1 MRNGDSSGSRLSKK
15 VHLSKG
21 FFCVILS
28 QKINKKI
35 TSMAANKL
43 LPEKVIFLFQL
54 VFDDCTEMK
63 ERKFRLIATN
73 TNINQKK
80 INNNSRCLCFIS
92 LCLKNPRFFFFQ
104 ETKLAINLH
113 LVDLH

>member
-43 LPEKVIFLFQL
+43 LPEKVIYLFQL

-80 INNNSRCLCFIS
+80 LIITADVCASSACASRIPVFSSFKKPSWRLIYI
-92 LCLKNPRFFFFQ
+92 L
-104 ETKLAINLH
+104 
-113 LVDLH
+113 

>member
-1 MRNGDSSGSRLSKK
+1 MRNGNSSGSRLSKK

-21 FFCVILS
+21 FFFVILS

-43 LPEKVIFLFQL
+43 LPEKVKFLFQL

-73 TNINQKK
+73 RNINRKK
-80 INNNSRCLCFIS
+80 
-92 LCLKNPRFFFFQ
+92 
-104 ETKLAINLH
+104 
-113 LVDLH
+113 